1 MAPSPGSNS
10 RLSIFV
16 LSLAIISGGLS
27 GWAPPLWRSWA
38 IATYNQILA
47 WAGPQTP
54 PSGLFLVAIDDA
66 SLQQGQW
73 FAQQRNAPN
82 WSKGLG
88 QLPWPRASYATL
100 VEKLRAAGADAVALN
115 VLFEGPS
122 SRSSEDDNQLA
133 ATLARHKGH
142 VVLAAEMLE
151 PNDSQGAGGLS
162 LAPPFLALQQAAG
175 GTNALGLTNMLKGE
189 DNAVGPHPEAYISQ
203 ILKPHGFA
211 LQRSLPLAL
220 MDAGAKKSRQPDALR
235 ALRPYGPEGHLPRLS
250 AWEVLDP
257 HRWQQQP
264 LRKKLKGA
272 LVLVGPTLNQGENGH
287 NSAFGVLSGLE
298 LLGTASANSIDGTG
312 IAPWPATALARALVA
327 SLPLLLLGLIGL
339 QRSNLSWRLGC
350 CFLGL
355 ILLLLVSSSGLL
367 RWHRALPLLAPAA
380 ALILLASGFGFDGY
394 WREERERRRLRRTF
408 ERYVAPSV
416 VAEILQ
422 NREAAEGIL
431 LGKNLPVTVLFSDLK
446 GFTALTQRLSKE
458 GRSTELVQQLNT
470 YLGAMVAV
478 ITAHGGT
485 VDKFIGDAVM
495 AVFGSPRSRGIALEA
510 AQAVRCAIAM
520 GERLEQL
527 NQQWLLENIA
537 PLASGIG
544 IASGDAVVGQIGS
557 PERMDF
563 TVIGN
568 TVNLAS
574 RLESLTRLLNTPIII
589 DKRTAELMEPQIK
602 VINLGEHIIKGI
614 GEVPVYKPES

>member
-175 GTNALGLTNMLKGE
+175 GTKALGLTNMLKGE

-350 CFLGL
+350 CFLGF

-520 GERLEQL
+520 GECLEQL
-527 NQQWLLENIA
+527 NQQWQIDNIA

-589 DKRTAELMEPQIK
+589 DERTAELMEPQIK

-614 GEVPVYKPES
+614 GEVPVYKPDS

>member
-1 MAPSPGSNS
+1 MASSSGSNS

-27 GWAPPLWRSWA
+27 GWPNPLWRSWA

-73 FAQQRNAPN
+73 FAQQQNAPR

-100 VEKLRAAGADAVALN
+100 VEKLRAAGAEAVALN

-122 SRSSEDDNQLA
+122 SRSSEDDSRLA
-133 ATLARHKGH
+133 ATLTRHKGH

-162 LAPPFLALQQAAG
+162 LAPPLLELQEAAG
-175 GTNALGLTNMLKGE
+175 GRKALGLTNMLRGE
-189 DNAVGPHPEAYISQ
+189 NNAVGPHPEAYISQ
-203 ILKPHGFA
+203 ILKPHGFG

-312 IAPWPATALARALVA
+312 IAPWPATALPRALVA

-339 QRSNLSWRLGC
+339 QRSKLSWRLGC
-350 CFLGL
+350 CCLGL

-380 ALILLASGFGFDGY
+380 ALILMACGFGFDGY

-431 LGKNLPVTVLFSDLK
+431 LGRNLPVTVLFSDLK
-446 GFTALTQRLSKE
+446 GFTALTQQLSKE
-458 GRSTELVQQLNT
+458 GRSTDLVQQLNT
-470 YLGAMVAV
+470 YLGAMVEV
-478 ITAHGGT
+478 ISAHGGT

-495 AVFGSPRSRGIALEA
+495 AVFGSPRSRGVALEA
-510 AQAVRCAIAM
+510 AQAVRCAHAM

-527 NQQWLLENIA
+527 NQQWLGENIA

-544 IASGDAVVGQIGS
+544 IASGNAVVGQIGS

-574 RLESLTRLLNTPIII
+574 RLESLTRVLNTPVII
-589 DKRTAELMEPQIK
+589 DERTAELIEPQVRAIK
-602 VINLGEHIIKGI
+602 LGEHIIKGI

>member
-27 GWAPPLWRSWA
+27 GWAPPLWRSWS

-175 GTNALGLTNMLKGE
+175 GTKALGLTNMLKGE
-189 DNAVGPHPEAYISQ
+189 DNAVGHHPEAYISQ

-312 IAPWPATALARALVA
+312 IAPWPATDLARALVA
-327 SLPLLLLGLIGL
+327 SLPLLLLGFIGL

-350 CFLGL
+350 CFLGF

-510 AQAVRCAIAM
+510 AKAVRCAIAM

-589 DKRTAELMEPQIK
+589 DERTAELMEPQIK

>member
-54 PSGLFLVAIDDA
+54 PSGLFLIAIDDA

-350 CFLGL
+350 CFLGF

-527 NQQWLLENIA
+527 NQQWQIDNIA

>member
-54 PSGLFLVAIDDA
+54 PSGLFLIAIDDA

-350 CFLGL
+350 CFLGF

-527 NQQWLLENIA
+527 NQQWQIDNIA

-589 DKRTAELMEPQIK
+589 DERTAELMEPQIK

>member
-1 MAPSPGSNS
+1 MASSSGSNS
-10 RLSIFV
+10 RLGIFV

-27 GWAPPLWRSWA
+27 GWPNPLWRSWA

-73 FAQQRNAPN
+73 FAQQQNAPS

-100 VEKLRAAGADAVALN
+100 VEKLRAAGAEAVALN

-122 SRSSEDDNQLA
+122 SRSTEDDSQLA
-133 ATLARHKGH
+133 ATLTRHKGH

-162 LAPPFLALQQAAG
+162 LAPPLLELQEAAG
-175 GTNALGLTNMLKGE
+175 GRKALGLTNMLRGE
-189 DNAVGPHPEAYISQ
+189 NNAVGPHPEAYISQ
-203 ILKPHGFA
+203 ILKPHGFG

-312 IAPWPATALARALVA
+312 IAPWPATALPRALVA

-339 QRSNLSWRLGC
+339 QRSKLSWRLGC
-350 CFLGL
+350 CCLGL

-380 ALILLASGFGFDGY
+380 ALILMACGFGFDGY

-431 LGKNLPVTVLFSDLK
+431 LGRNLPVTVLFSDLK
-446 GFTALTQRLSKE
+446 GFTALTQQLSKE
-458 GRSTELVQQLNT
+458 GRSTDLVQQLNT
-470 YLGAMVAV
+470 YLGAMVEV
-478 ITAHGGT
+478 ISAHGGT

-495 AVFGSPRSRGIALEA
+495 AVFGSPRSRGVALEA
-510 AQAVRCAIAM
+510 AQAVRCAHAM

-527 NQQWLLENIA
+527 NQQWLHENIA

-544 IASGDAVVGQIGS
+544 IASGNAVVGQIGS

-574 RLESLTRLLNTPIII
+574 RLESLTRLLNTPVII
-589 DKRTAELMEPQIK
+589 DERTAELIEPQVRAIE
-602 VINLGEHIIKGI
+602 LGEHIIKGI

>member
-1 MAPSPGSNS
+1 MASSSGSNS
-10 RLSIFV
+10 RLGIFV

-27 GWAPPLWRSWA
+27 GWPNPLWRSWA

-73 FAQQRNAPN
+73 FAQQQNAPS

-100 VEKLRAAGADAVALN
+100 VEKLRAAGAEAVALN

-122 SRSSEDDNQLA
+122 SRSTEDDSQLA
-133 ATLARHKGH
+133 ATLTRHKGH

-162 LAPPFLALQQAAG
+162 LAPPLLKLQEAAG
-175 GTNALGLTNMLKGE
+175 GRKALGLTNMLRGE
-189 DNAVGPHPEAYISQ
+189 NNAVGPHPEAYISQ
-203 ILKPHGFA
+203 ILKPHGFG

-312 IAPWPATALARALVA
+312 IAPWPATALPRALVA

-339 QRSNLSWRLGC
+339 QRSKLSWRLGC
-350 CFLGL
+350 CCLGL

-380 ALILLASGFGFDGY
+380 ALILMACGFGFDGY

-431 LGKNLPVTVLFSDLK
+431 LGRNLPVTVLFSDLK
-446 GFTALTQRLSKE
+446 GFTALTQQLSKE
-458 GRSTELVQQLNT
+458 GRSTDLVQQLNT
-470 YLGAMVAV
+470 YLGAMVEV
-478 ITAHGGT
+478 ISAHGGT

-495 AVFGSPRSRGIALEA
+495 AVFGSPRSRGVALEA
-510 AQAVRCAIAM
+510 AQAVRCALAM

-527 NQQWLLENIA
+527 NQQWQHENIA
-537 PLASGIG
+537 PLSSGVG
-544 IASGDAVVGQIGS
+544 IASGNAVVGQIGS

-574 RLESLTRLLNTPIII
+574 RLESLTRLLNTPVII
-589 DKRTAELMEPQIK
+589 DERTAELIEPQVRAIK
-602 VINLGEHIIKGI
+602 LGEHIIKGI

>member
-312 IAPWPATALARALVA
+312 IAPWPAIALARALVA

-589 DKRTAELMEPQIK
+589 DERTAELMEPQIK

>member
-175 GTNALGLTNMLKGE
+175 GTKALGLTNMLKGE

-350 CFLGL
+350 CFLGF

>member
-1 MAPSPGSNS
+1 MASSSGSNS

-27 GWAPPLWRSWA
+27 GWPNPLWRSWA

-73 FAQQRNAPN
+73 FAQQQNAPS

-100 VEKLRAAGADAVALN
+100 VEKLRAAGAEAVALN

-122 SRSSEDDNQLA
+122 SRSSEDDSRLA
-133 ATLARHKGH
+133 ATLTRHKGH

-162 LAPPFLALQQAAG
+162 LAPPLLELQEAAG
-175 GTNALGLTNMLKGE
+175 GRKALGLTNMLRGE
-189 DNAVGPHPEAYISQ
+189 NNAVGPHPEAYISQ
-203 ILKPHGFA
+203 ILKPHGFG

-312 IAPWPATALARALVA
+312 IAPWPATALPRALVA

-339 QRSNLSWRLGC
+339 QRSKLSWRLGC
-350 CFLGL
+350 CCLGL
-355 ILLLLVSSSGLL
+355 ILLLVVSSSGLL

-380 ALILLASGFGFDGY
+380 ALILMACGFGFDGY

-431 LGKNLPVTVLFSDLK
+431 LGRNLPVTVLFSDLK
-446 GFTALTQRLSKE
+446 GFTALTQQLSKE
-458 GRSTELVQQLNT
+458 GRSTDLVQQLNT
-470 YLGAMVAV
+470 YLGAMVEV
-478 ITAHGGT
+478 ISAHGGT

-495 AVFGSPRSRGIALEA
+495 AVFGSPRSRGVALEA
-510 AQAVRCAIAM
+510 AQAVRCAHAM

-527 NQQWLLENIA
+527 NQQWLHENIA

-544 IASGDAVVGQIGS
+544 IASGNAVVGQIGS

-574 RLESLTRLLNTPIII
+574 RLESLTRVLNTPVII
-589 DKRTAELMEPQIK
+589 DERTAELIEPQ
-602 VINLGEHIIKGI
+602 VRAINLGEHIIKGI

>member
-122 SRSSEDDNQLA
+122 SRSNEDDNQLA

-175 GTNALGLTNMLKGE
+175 GTKALGLTNMLKGE

-350 CFLGL
+350 CFLGF

-527 NQQWLLENIA
+527 NQQWQIDNIA

>member
-1 MAPSPGSNS
+1 MASSSGSNS

-47 WAGPQTP
+47 WAGPQMP

-203 ILKPHGFA
+203 VLKPHGFA

-220 MDAGAKKSRQPDALR
+220 LDAGAKKSRQPDALR

-272 LVLVGPTLNQGENGH
+272 LVLVGPTLNEGENGH

-510 AQAVRCAIAM
+510 VQAVRCAIAM

-589 DKRTAELMEPQIK
+589 DERTAELMEPQIK

-614 GEVPVYKPES
+614 GEVSVYKPES

>member
-1 MAPSPGSNS
+1 MASSSGSNS

-27 GWAPPLWRSWA
+27 GWPNPLWRSWA

-73 FAQQRNAPN
+73 FAQQQNAPS

-100 VEKLRAAGADAVALN
+100 VEKLRAAGAEAVALN

-122 SRSSEDDNQLA
+122 SRSTEDDSQLA
-133 ATLARHKGH
+133 TTLTRHKGH

-162 LAPPFLALQQAAG
+162 LAPPLLELQEAAG
-175 GTNALGLTNMLKGE
+175 GRKALGLTNMLRGE
-189 DNAVGPHPEAYISQ
+189 NNAVGPHPEAYISQ
-203 ILKPHGFA
+203 ILKPHGFG

-312 IAPWPATALARALVA
+312 IAPWPATALPRALVA

-339 QRSNLSWRLGC
+339 QRSKLSWRLGC
-350 CFLGL
+350 CCLGL

-380 ALILLASGFGFDGY
+380 ALILMACGFGFDGY

-422 NREAAEGIL
+422 NRKAAEGIL
-431 LGKNLPVTVLFSDLK
+431 LGRNLPVTVLFSDLK
-446 GFTALTQRLSKE
+446 GFTALTQQLSKE
-458 GRSTELVQQLNT
+458 GRSTDLVQQLNT
-470 YLGAMVAV
+470 YLGAMVEV
-478 ITAHGGT
+478 ISAHGGT

-495 AVFGSPRSRGIALEA
+495 AVFGSPRSRGVALEA
-510 AQAVRCAIAM
+510 AQAVRCAHAM

-527 NQQWLLENIA
+527 NQQWLHENIA
-537 PLASGIG
+537 PLASGVG
-544 IASGDAVVGQIGS
+544 IASGNAVVGQIGS

-574 RLESLTRLLNTPIII
+574 RLESLTRLLNTPVII
-589 DKRTAELMEPQIK
+589 DERTAELIEPQVRAIK
-602 VINLGEHIIKGI
+602 LGEHIIKGI

>member
-350 CFLGL
+350 CFLGF

-495 AVFGSPRSRGIALEA
+495 AVFGSPSSRGIALEA

-527 NQQWLLENIA
+527 NQQWQIDNIA

-589 DKRTAELMEPQIK
+589 DERTAELMEPQIK

>member
-82 WSKGLG
+82 WSKDLG

-175 GTNALGLTNMLKGE
+175 GTKSLGLTNMLKGE

-350 CFLGL
+350 CFLGF

-495 AVFGSPRSRGIALEA
+495 AVFGSPSSRGIALEA

>member
-82 WSKGLG
+82 WSKDLG

-175 GTNALGLTNMLKGE
+175 GTKALGLTNMLKGE

-350 CFLGL
+350 CFLGF

>member
-1 MAPSPGSNS
+1 MASSSGSNS
-10 RLSIFV
+10 RLGIFV

-27 GWAPPLWRSWA
+27 GWPNPLWRSWA

-73 FAQQRNAPN
+73 FAQQQNAPS

-100 VEKLRAAGADAVALN
+100 VEKLRAAGAEAVALN

-122 SRSSEDDNQLA
+122 SRSTEDDSQLA
-133 ATLARHKGH
+133 TTLTRHKGH

-162 LAPPFLALQQAAG
+162 LAPPLLKLQEAAG
-175 GTNALGLTNMLKGE
+175 GRKALGLTNMLRGE
-189 DNAVGPHPEAYISQ
+189 NNAVGPHPEAYISQ
-203 ILKPHGFA
+203 ILKPHGFG

-312 IAPWPATALARALVA
+312 IAPWPATALPRALVA

-339 QRSNLSWRLGC
+339 QRSKLSWRLGC
-350 CFLGL
+350 CCLGL

-380 ALILLASGFGFDGY
+380 ALILMACGFGFDGY

-431 LGKNLPVTVLFSDLK
+431 LGRNLPVTVLFSDLK
-446 GFTALTQRLSKE
+446 GFTALTQQLSKE
-458 GRSTELVQQLNT
+458 GRSTDLVQQLNT
-470 YLGAMVAV
+470 YLGAMVEV
-478 ITAHGGT
+478 ISAHGGT

-495 AVFGSPRSRGIALEA
+495 AVFGSPRSRGVALEA
-510 AQAVRCAIAM
+510 AQAVRCAHAM

-527 NQQWLLENIA
+527 NQQWLHENIA

-544 IASGDAVVGQIGS
+544 IASGNAVVGQIGS

-574 RLESLTRLLNTPIII
+574 RLESLTRVLNTPVII
-589 DKRTAELMEPQIK
+589 DERTAELIEPQVRAIK
-602 VINLGEHIIKGI
+602 LGEHIIKGI

>member
-54 PSGLFLVAIDDA
+54 PSGLFLIAIDDA

>member
-73 FAQQRNAPN
+73 CAHQRNAPS

-350 CFLGL
+350 CFLGF

-431 LGKNLPVTVLFSDLK
+431 LGRNLPVTVLFSDLK

-589 DKRTAELMEPQIK
+589 DERTAELMEPQIK

>member
-1 MAPSPGSNS
+1 MAPSLGSNS

-82 WSKGLG
+82 WSKDLG

-175 GTNALGLTNMLKGE
+175 GTKSLGLTNMLKGE

-350 CFLGL
+350 CFLGF

>member
-1 MAPSPGSNS
+1 MASSSGSNS
-10 RLSIFV
+10 RLGIFV

-27 GWAPPLWRSWA
+27 GWPNPLWRSWA

-73 FAQQRNAPN
+73 FAQQQNAPS

-100 VEKLRAAGADAVALN
+100 VEKLRAAGAEAVALN

-122 SRSSEDDNQLA
+122 SRSSEDDSQLA
-133 ATLARHKGH
+133 ATLTRHKGH

-162 LAPPFLALQQAAG
+162 LAPPLLELQEAAG
-175 GTNALGLTNMLKGE
+175 GRKALGLTNMLRGE
-189 DNAVGPHPEAYISQ
+189 NNAVGPHPEAYISQ
-203 ILKPHGFA
+203 ILKPHGFG

-312 IAPWPATALARALVA
+312 IAPWPATALPRALVA

-339 QRSNLSWRLGC
+339 QRSKLSWRLGC
-350 CFLGL
+350 CCLGL

-380 ALILLASGFGFDGY
+380 ALILMACGFGFDGY

-431 LGKNLPVTVLFSDLK
+431 LGRNLPVTVLFSDLK
-446 GFTALTQRLSKE
+446 GFTALTQQLSKE
-458 GRSTELVQQLNT
+458 GRSTDLVQQLNT
-470 YLGAMVAV
+470 YLGAMVEV
-478 ITAHGGT
+478 ISAHGGT

-495 AVFGSPRSRGIALEA
+495 AVFGSPRSRGVALEA
-510 AQAVRCAIAM
+510 AQAVRCAHAM

-527 NQQWLLENIA
+527 NQQWLHENIA
-537 PLASGIG
+537 PLASGVG
-544 IASGDAVVGQIGS
+544 IASGNAVVGQIGS

-574 RLESLTRLLNTPIII
+574 RLESLTRLLNTPVII
-589 DKRTAELMEPQIK
+589 DERTAELIEPQVRAIK
-602 VINLGEHIIKGI
+602 LGEHIIKGI

>member
-1 MAPSPGSNS
+1 MASSSGSNS
-10 RLSIFV
+10 RLGIFV

-27 GWAPPLWRSWA
+27 GWPNPLWRSWA

-73 FAQQRNAPN
+73 FAQQQNAPS

-100 VEKLRAAGADAVALN
+100 VEKLRAAGAEAVALN

-122 SRSSEDDNQLA
+122 SRSTEDDSQLA
-133 ATLARHKGH
+133 ATLTRHKGH

-162 LAPPFLALQQAAG
+162 LAPPLLELQEAAG
-175 GTNALGLTNMLKGE
+175 GRKALGLTNMLRGE
-189 DNAVGPHPEAYISQ
+189 NNAVGPHPEAYISQ
-203 ILKPHGFA
+203 ILKPHGFG

-312 IAPWPATALARALVA
+312 IAPWPATALPRALVA

-339 QRSNLSWRLGC
+339 QRSKLSWRLGC
-350 CFLGL
+350 CCLGL

-380 ALILLASGFGFDGY
+380 ALILMACGFGFDGY

-431 LGKNLPVTVLFSDLK
+431 LGRNLPVTVLFSDLK
-446 GFTALTQRLSKE
+446 GFTALTQQLSKE
-458 GRSTELVQQLNT
+458 GRSTDLVQQLNT
-470 YLGAMVAV
+470 YLGAMVEV
-478 ITAHGGT
+478 ISAHGGT

-495 AVFGSPRSRGIALEA
+495 AVFGSPRSRGVALEA
-510 AQAVRCAIAM
+510 AQAVRCAHAM

-527 NQQWLLENIA
+527 NQQWLHENIA

-544 IASGDAVVGQIGS
+544 IASGNAVVGQIGS

-574 RLESLTRLLNTPIII
+574 RLESLTRLLNTPVII
-589 DKRTAELMEPQIK
+589 DERTAELVEPQVRVIK
-602 VINLGEHIIKGI
+602 LGEHIIKGI

>member
-1 MAPSPGSNS
+1 MASSSGSNS
-10 RLSIFV
+10 RLGIFV
-16 LSLAIISGGLS
+16 LSLAIISGCLS

-162 LAPPFLALQQAAG
+162 LAPPFFALQQAAG
-175 GTNALGLTNMLKGE
+175 GTNAVGLTNMLKGE

-220 MDAGAKKSRQPDALR
+220 LDAGAKKSRQPDALR

-350 CFLGL
+350 CFLGF

-527 NQQWLLENIA
+527 NQQWLGENIA

-574 RLESLTRLLNTPIII
+574 RLESLTRSLNTPIII
-589 DKRTAELMEPQIK
+589 DERTAELMEPQIK
-602 VINLGEHIIKGI
+602 VMNLGEHIIKGI

>member
-1 MAPSPGSNS
+1 MASSSGSNS
-10 RLSIFV
+10 RLGIFV

-27 GWAPPLWRSWA
+27 GWPNPLWRSWA

-73 FAQQRNAPN
+73 FAQQQNAPS

-100 VEKLRAAGADAVALN
+100 VEKLRAAGAEAVALN

-122 SRSSEDDNQLA
+122 SRSSEDDSRLA
-133 ATLARHKGH
+133 ATLTRHKGH

-162 LAPPFLALQQAAG
+162 LAPPLLELQEAAG
-175 GTNALGLTNMLKGE
+175 GRKALGLTNMLRGE
-189 DNAVGPHPEAYISQ
+189 NNAVGPHPEAYISQ
-203 ILKPHGFA
+203 ILKPHGFG

-312 IAPWPATALARALVA
+312 IAPWPATALPRALVA

-339 QRSNLSWRLGC
+339 QRSKLSWRLGC
-350 CFLGL
+350 CCLGL

-380 ALILLASGFGFDGY
+380 ALILMACGFGFDGY

-431 LGKNLPVTVLFSDLK
+431 LGRNLPVTVLFSDLK
-446 GFTALTQRLSKE
+446 GFTALTQQLSKE
-458 GRSTELVQQLNT
+458 GRSTDLVQQLNT
-470 YLGAMVAV
+470 YLGAMVEV
-478 ITAHGGT
+478 ISAHGGT

-495 AVFGSPRSRGIALEA
+495 AVFGSPRSRGVALEA
-510 AQAVRCAIAM
+510 AQAVRCAHAM

-527 NQQWLLENIA
+527 NQQWLHENIA

-544 IASGDAVVGQIGS
+544 IASGNAVVGQIGS

-574 RLESLTRLLNTPIII
+574 RLESLTRLLNTPVII
-589 DKRTAELMEPQIK
+589 DERTAELIEPQVRAIK
-602 VINLGEHIIKGI
+602 LGEHIIKGI

>member
-122 SRSSEDDNQLA
+122 SRSNEDDNQLA

-175 GTNALGLTNMLKGE
+175 GSKALGLTNMLKGE

-350 CFLGL
+350 CFLGF

>member
-122 SRSSEDDNQLA
+122 SRSNEDDNQLA

-175 GTNALGLTNMLKGE
+175 GTKSLGLTNMLKGE

-220 MDAGAKKSRQPDALR
+220 LDAGAKKSRQPDALR

-350 CFLGL
+350 CFLGF

-431 LGKNLPVTVLFSDLK
+431 LGRNLPVTVLFSDLK

>member
-1 MAPSPGSNS
+1 MASSSGSNS
-10 RLSIFV
+10 RLGIFV

-27 GWAPPLWRSWA
+27 GWPNPLWRSWA

-73 FAQQRNAPN
+73 FAQQQNAPS

-100 VEKLRAAGADAVALN
+100 VEKLRAAGAEAVALN

-122 SRSSEDDNQLA
+122 SRSTEDDSQLA
-133 ATLARHKGH
+133 TTLTRHKGH

-162 LAPPFLALQQAAG
+162 LAPPLLKLQEAAG
-175 GTNALGLTNMLKGE
+175 GRKALGLTNMLRGE
-189 DNAVGPHPEAYISQ
+189 NNAVGPHPEAYISQ
-203 ILKPHGFA
+203 ILKPHGFG

-312 IAPWPATALARALVA
+312 IAPWPATALPRALVA

-339 QRSNLSWRLGC
+339 QRSKLSWRLGC
-350 CFLGL
+350 CCLGL

-380 ALILLASGFGFDGY
+380 ALILMACGFGFDGY

-431 LGKNLPVTVLFSDLK
+431 LGRNLPVTVLFSDLK
-446 GFTALTQRLSKE
+446 GFTALTQQLSKE
-458 GRSTELVQQLNT
+458 GRSTDLVQQLNT
-470 YLGAMVAV
+470 YLGAMVEV
-478 ITAHGGT
+478 ISAHGGT

-495 AVFGSPRSRGIALEA
+495 AVFGSPRSRGVALEA
-510 AQAVRCAIAM
+510 AQAVRCAHAM

-527 NQQWLLENIA
+527 NQQWLHENIA

-544 IASGDAVVGQIGS
+544 IASGNAVVGQIGS

-574 RLESLTRLLNTPIII
+574 RLESLTRLLNTPVII
-589 DKRTAELMEPQIK
+589 DERTAELIEPQ
-602 VINLGEHIIKGI
+602 VRAINLGEHIIKGI

>member
-175 GTNALGLTNMLKGE
+175 GTKALGLTNMLKGE

-350 CFLGL
+350 CFLGF

-527 NQQWLLENIA
+527 NQQWQIDNIA

-589 DKRTAELMEPQIK
+589 DERTAELMEPQIK

>member
-122 SRSSEDDNQLA
+122 SRSNEDDNQLA

-175 GTNALGLTNMLKGE
+175 GRKALGLTNMLKGE

-350 CFLGL
+350 CFLGF

-527 NQQWLLENIA
+527 NQQWQIDNIA

-589 DKRTAELMEPQIK
+589 DKRTAELMEPQTK

>member
-175 GTNALGLTNMLKGE
+175 GRKALGLTNMLKGE

-350 CFLGL
+350 CFLGF

>member
-1 MAPSPGSNS
+1 MASSSGSNS
-10 RLSIFV
+10 RLGIFV

-27 GWAPPLWRSWA
+27 GWPNPLWRSWA

-73 FAQQRNAPN
+73 FAQQQNAPS

-100 VEKLRAAGADAVALN
+100 VEKLRAAGAEAVALN

-122 SRSSEDDNQLA
+122 SRSTEDDSQLA
-133 ATLARHKGH
+133 ATLTRHKGH

-162 LAPPFLALQQAAG
+162 LAPPLLELQEAAG
-175 GTNALGLTNMLKGE
+175 GRKALGLTNMLRGE
-189 DNAVGPHPEAYISQ
+189 NNAVGPHPEAYISQ
-203 ILKPHGFA
+203 ILKPHGFG

-312 IAPWPATALARALVA
+312 IAPWPATALPRALVA

-339 QRSNLSWRLGC
+339 QRSKLSWRLGC
-350 CFLGL
+350 CCLGL
-355 ILLLLVSSSGLL
+355 ILLLVVSSSGLL

-380 ALILLASGFGFDGY
+380 ALILMACGFGFDGY

-431 LGKNLPVTVLFSDLK
+431 LGRNLPVTVLFSDLK
-446 GFTALTQRLSKE
+446 GFTALTQQLSKE
-458 GRSTELVQQLNT
+458 GRSTDLVQQLNT
-470 YLGAMVAV
+470 YLGAMVEV
-478 ITAHGGT
+478 IAAHGGT

-495 AVFGSPRSRGIALEA
+495 AVFGSPRSRGVALEA
-510 AQAVRCAIAM
+510 VQAVRCAHAM

-527 NQQWLLENIA
+527 NQQWLGENIA

-544 IASGDAVVGQIGS
+544 IASGNAVVGQIGS

-574 RLESLTRLLNTPIII
+574 RLESLTRLLNTPVII
-589 DKRTAELMEPQIK
+589 DERTAELIEPQVRAIK
-602 VINLGEHIIKGI
+602 LGEHIIKGI

>member
-1 MAPSPGSNS
+1 MASSSGSNS
-10 RLSIFV
+10 RLGIFV

-27 GWAPPLWRSWA
+27 GWPNPLWRSWA

-73 FAQQRNAPN
+73 FAQQQNAPS

-100 VEKLRAAGADAVALN
+100 VEKLRAAGAEAVALN

-122 SRSSEDDNQLA
+122 SRSTEDDSQLA
-133 ATLARHKGH
+133 ATLTRHKGH

-162 LAPPFLALQQAAG
+162 LAPPLLKLQEAAG
-175 GTNALGLTNMLKGE
+175 GRKALGLTNMLRGE
-189 DNAVGPHPEAYISQ
+189 NNAVGPHPEAYISQ
-203 ILKPHGFA
+203 ILKPHGFG

-312 IAPWPATALARALVA
+312 IAPWPATALPRALVA

-339 QRSNLSWRLGC
+339 QRSKLSWRLGC
-350 CFLGL
+350 CCLGL

-380 ALILLASGFGFDGY
+380 ALILMACGFGFDGY

-431 LGKNLPVTVLFSDLK
+431 LGRNLPVTVLFSDLK
-446 GFTALTQRLSKE
+446 GFTALTQQLSKE
-458 GRSTELVQQLNT
+458 GRSTDLVQQLNT
-470 YLGAMVAV
+470 YLGAMVEV
-478 ITAHGGT
+478 ISAHGGT

-495 AVFGSPRSRGIALEA
+495 AVFGSPRSRGVALEA
-510 AQAVRCAIAM
+510 AQAVRCAHAM

-527 NQQWLLENIA
+527 NQQWLHENIA
-537 PLASGIG
+537 PLSSGIG
-544 IASGDAVVGQIGS
+544 IASGNAVVGQIGS

-574 RLESLTRLLNTPIII
+574 RLESLTRLLNTPVII
-589 DKRTAELMEPQIK
+589 DERTAELIEPQVRAIK
-602 VINLGEHIIKGI
+602 LGEHIIKGI

>member
-82 WSKGLG
+82 WSKDLG

-175 GTNALGLTNMLKGE
+175 GTKALGLTNMLKGE

-350 CFLGL
+350 CFLGF

-614 GEVPVYKPES
+614 GEVPVYKPEG